1 MKHSVKDRD
10 LAFLNACKYGRLQ
23 NVIYLLTDKN
33 MTPHARIN
41 ALDSFDNSALSLACA
56 GGHLDI
62 VKYMLESKDLRR
74 KANMFAGKSDIF
86 LSACTDNR
94 EDVLMYL
101 LYDKQY
107 PITDELMV
115 VFNKKIKPE
124 YRKSIKTMI
133 EKRDLLLNLKEDL
146 SVKAIKPKLMKI

>member
-1 MKHSVKDRD
+1 MKHSVKYRD
-10 LAFLNACKYGRLQ
+10 LAFLNACKYGRIQ

-33 MTPHARIN
+33 ITPHARIN
-41 ALDSFDNSALSLACA
+41 ALDSFGNSALSLACA
-56 GGHLDI
+56 SGHLDI

-107 PITDELMV
+107 PITDDLMTI
-115 VFNKKIKPE
+115 FNKKINPE
-124 YRKSIKTMI
+124 YRKSIKAMI
-133 EKRDLLLNLKEDL
+133 EKRDLLINLQEDL
-146 SVKAIKPKLMKI
+146 IIKIEKTKSMKI